1 MECHALG
8 GLTINKDKADRA
20 RLSQLRLADCQR
32 YDEALQ
38 PLTEFV
44 DNEGQKH
51 QSVKLVQRARAPN
64 FSDGHI
70 MAVLKGTHTA
80 LRPV

>member
-1 MECHALG
+1 LLTAL
-8 GLTINKDKADRA
+8 
-20 RLSQLRLADCQR
+20 R